1 MTFQT
6 FSVSLRRPT
15 AETDA
20 HRGAAVPE
28 MCRSGWVGHIYKE
41 RRLSDALFFDSSKSR
56 KLQTQSKTKQQWT
69 FTGCSMTAFTI
80 PFYIIRY
87 VRWRVTLSHMA
98 LQVEDGKKA
107 SQHKRPMCVLSSLS
121 DILD

>member
-20 HRGAAVPE
+20 HKGAAVPE

-69 FTGCSMTAFTI
+69 FTGM
-80 PFYIIRY
+80 FYDSLHY
-87 VRWRVTLSHMA
+87 TLF
-98 LQVEDGKKA
+98 
-107 SQHKRPMCVLSSLS
+107 
-121 DILD
+121 IL